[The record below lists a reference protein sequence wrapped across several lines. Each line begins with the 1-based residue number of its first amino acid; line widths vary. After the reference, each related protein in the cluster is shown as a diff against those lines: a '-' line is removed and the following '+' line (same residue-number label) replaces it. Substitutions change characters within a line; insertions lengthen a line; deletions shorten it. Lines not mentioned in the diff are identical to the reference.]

1 MDSLSQI
8 ALGAA
13 IGEATL
19 GRKLGRSAAL
29 VGGALGTLPDLD
41 VLMQY
46 TDAVES
52 FTFHRSWS
60 HSIFVLGI
68 VAPLVAVAL
77 HKLFPTRW
85 IRPHSTQHRTSSN
98 GQPQRPSYALWL
110 LCCALVLLTHPLLDA
125 MTVYG
130 TQLLWPMQST
140 PVAWGSIFI
149 IDPLYTLPLLIAL
162 WVAWKKRHKAQAAA
176 IAGLVISTGYLGVTL
191 AAQAHTRDLAI
202 ASLEQQGIAS
212 DHVLVAPTPMSLL
225 WRVVA
230 FETEQYHEGF
240 YSLLDNNNE
249 IAFKS
254 FPSGRQWIESAR
266 DHWPVQQLEWF
277 TDGMI
282 SASVTDDRLII
293 NDLRMGVE
301 SSYIFRFDVGS
312 LDSYESL
319 GSKPS
324 SNTALPFT
332 PETSVLLPPEI
343 EFDRIKALIKRV
355 GNDSGYPTY

>member
-13 IGEATL
+13 IGELTL
-19 GRKLGRSAAL
+19 GRKLGRSAAV
-29 VGGALGTLPDLD
+29 VGAALGTLPDLD

-46 TDAVES
+46 TEAVES
-52 FTFHRSWS
+52 FTLHRSWS
-60 HSIFVLGI
+60 HSLLVLSL
-68 VAPLVAVAL
+68 VAPIIAAVFY
-77 HKLFPTRW
+77 KLFPNRW
-85 IRPHSTQHRTSSN
+85 IRPNVMTSDMPPTS
-98 GQPQRPSYALWL
+98 PSYAHWL
-110 LCCALVLLTHPLLDA
+110 FCTALVLLTHPLLDA

-130 TQLLWPMQST
+130 TQLLWPMQSP

-149 IDPLYTLPLLIAL
+149 IDPLYTVPLLIAL
-162 WVAWKKRHKAQAAA
+162 WIGWRKRHKARTTA
-176 IAGLVISTGYLGVTL
+176 IAGLAISTAYLGITL
-191 AAQAHTRDLAI
+191 AVQSHTRQLAI
-202 ASLEQQGIAS
+202 ASLNQQGIRS
-212 DHVLVAPTPMSLL
+212 DHVLVAPTPLSLL

-230 FETEQYHEGF
+230 FEDKQYHEGF
-240 YSLLDNNNE
+240 YSIFDSGSD
-249 IAFKS
+249 IAFKA
-254 FPSGRQWIESAR
+254 FPTGRQWIKSTQ

-282 SASVTDDRLII
+282 SASIVDDRLII

-312 LDSYESL
+312 MVLDE
-319 GSKPS
+319 
-324 SNTALPFT
+324 FT

-343 EFDRIKALIKRV
+343 ELGRLKALIKRV

>member
-13 IGEATL
+13 IGELTL
-19 GRKLGRSAAL
+19 GRKLGRSAAV

-60 HSIFVLGI
+60 HSLLVLSL
-68 VAPLVAVAL
+68 VAPIMAAL
-77 HKLFPTRW
+77 FYKLFPNRW
-85 IRPHSTQHRTSSN
+85 IRPKVMTSERPPN
-98 GQPQRPSYALWL
+98 RPSYVHWL
-110 LCCALVLLTHPLLDA
+110 LCTALVLLTHPLLDA

-149 IDPLYTLPLLIAL
+149 IDPLYTVPLLIAL
-162 WVAWKKRHKAQAAA
+162 WIAWRKRHKARTAA
-176 IAGLVISTGYLGVTL
+176 IAGLAISTAYLGITL
-191 AAQAHTRDLAI
+191 AIQSHTRQLAI
-202 ASLEQQGIAS
+202 ASLDQQGIRS
-212 DHVLVAPTPMSLL
+212 DHVLVAPTPLSLL

-230 FETEQYHEGF
+230 FEDKHYHEGF
-240 YSLLDNNNE
+240 YSIFDSNGD
-249 IAFKS
+249 IAFTS
-254 FPSGRQWIESAR
+254 FPSSDHLIKSAE

-277 TDGMI
+277 TNGMI
-282 SASVTDDRLII
+282 SASLVDDRLII

-312 LDSYESL
+312 VVLDE
-319 GSKPS
+319 
-324 SNTALPFT
+324 FM

-343 EFDRIKALIKRV
+343 ELERVKALIKRV